1 MKLWVDAPD
10 GWKVEPQLLTAPQG
24 DRPETS
30 EPRQLEFEV
39 RAAAGAKGKI
49 KLNAYALY
57 YVCEDA
63 GGVCYFLRKD
73 IPVTITV
80 DK

>member
-1 MKLWVDAPD
+1 MKLLVDAP
-10 GWKVEPQLLTAPQG
+10 GGRMVELQLLTVPQG

-39 RAAAGAKGKI
+39 RAEAGAGGTS

-57 YVCEDA
+57 YVCEDE
-63 GGVCYFLRKD
+63 GEVCCFLRKD
-73 IPVTITV
+73 IPVTITA